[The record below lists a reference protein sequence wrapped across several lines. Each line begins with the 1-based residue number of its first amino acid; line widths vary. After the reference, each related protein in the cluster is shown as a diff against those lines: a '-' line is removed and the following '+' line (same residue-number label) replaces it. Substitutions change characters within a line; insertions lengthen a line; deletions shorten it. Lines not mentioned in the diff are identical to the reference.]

1 MKHALHYFACVI
13 ILTSFAA
20 LAAPGPKQ
28 LFSLTIAAPKE
39 PIRAG
44 TELRLLVTV
53 TNTSDRTIS
62 FITSPGPI
70 PEDGARY
77 EIDVR
82 DVQGSPAPP
91 SAHLRGRDNRISTDY
106 GSRIARTLGPG
117 ESFVDQV
124 TVTRFHDLSQLGK
137 YTIWVALPIPPRQD
151 LGEGKVKSNSIT
163 VTVMQ

>member
-1 MKHALHYFACVI
+1 MRHLIRCFAYAIALTF
-13 ILTSFAA
+13 SAA

-28 LFSLTIAAPKE
+28 LFSLTVAAPKE

-53 TNTSDRTIS
+53 TNTSDRNIS
-62 FITSPGPI
+62 FITSPGQI

-82 DVQGSPAPP
+82 DVQGSPARP
-91 SAHLRGRDNRISTDY
+91 SALRTKDNRIPTDY
-106 GSRIARTLGPG
+106 GSRIARTLGPS

-124 TVTRFHDLSQLGK
+124 TVTRFHDLSQPGK
-137 YTIWVALPIPPRQD
+137 YTIWVALPIPPRQG
-151 LGEGKVKSNSIT
+151 LGEGKIRSNSIT
-163 VTVMQ
+163 VTVIQ